1 MSPGSVE
8 ADDVEEL
15 AESAAGVWETVVA
28 ALPRVGI
35 ACAVLAVF
43 VVAGRL
49 ARPLVRRRLCRSR
62 TPSFAR
68 VFAKLAS
75 STMTVLGTLLAIT
88 IVFPS
93 VRPVDVLTGAGVLTI
108 AAGFAFQDILQN
120 LLAGILLLFRQPFRG
135 GDQVKVGDVVG
146 TVEEINIRETV
157 VKTFDGRRVLIP
169 NASVYTDVISVQTA
183 YGRIRAEFVVG
194 VAYETNMSHARE
206 VASAALAGVAGVL
219 PEPVPEVLYGGL
231 GQSAMQLQV
240 LFWCDAS
247 QLEMLR
253 TVDRAIQAVKVTFD
267 REGIEMPT
275 ELVALQA
282 TASFA
287 AALQGRSVTPGGNV
301 DHDDQRELRGEG
313 HNRRSHDEARRRRP
327 GTASDRETS
336 GLAGDVQ
343 GEGNAD
349 I

>member
-1 MSPGSVE
+1 
-8 ADDVEEL
+8 
-15 AESAAGVWETVVA
+15 
-28 ALPRVGI
+28 
-35 ACAVLAVF
+35 
-43 VVAGRL
+43 
-49 ARPLVRRRLCRSR
+49 
-62 TPSFAR
+62 
-68 VFAKLAS
+68 
-75 STMTVLGTLLAIT
+75 MTVLGALLAIT

-93 VRPVDVLTGAGVLTI
+93 VRPVDVLTGAGVLTV
-108 AAGFAFQDILQN
+108 AARFAFQDILQN

-206 VASAALAGVAGVL
+206 VASAALGRVAGVL

-253 TVDRAIQAVKVTFD
+253 TVDRAIQAVKVAFGW
-267 REGIEMPT
+267 EGIGMPT
-275 ELVALQA
+275 ELVTITSLRVPSRS
-282 TASFA
+282 TSRRKR
-287 AALQGRSVTPGGNV
+287 LGPVTTGSPPTGGGTLRWSGRWPP
-301 DHDDQRELRGEG
+301 R
-313 HNRRSHDEARRRRP
+313 
-327 GTASDRETS
+327 
-336 GLAGDVQ
+336 
-343 GEGNAD
+343 
-349 I
+349 